1 MEKFDFI
8 LFLLLVIF
16 CVEIWTVFPAK
27 LKIRHWICKYTW
39 HFQDFWSAK
48 KMGGLP
54 KISTSPFNWHLQK
67 HSHNN
72 ISIQKKRFL
81 PGRRSFLSCR
91 RVLKGQ
97 RKISKF
103 KIFYWIGTASCE
115 GAENERATESTS
127 RTSIIF
133 HSKNDNL
140 KSPVCIVFFQVSYH
154 PAGLWGQGESSSK
167 QHWKR
172 EKKKKNKL
180 VKLQPQ
186 LHSSTPS

>member
-1 MEKFDFI
+1 M
-8 LFLLLVIF
+8 IF

-81 PGRRSFLSCR
+81 PGRR
-91 RVLKGQ
+91 RVFWAAEEFWKGKEKFQNSKYSTDLEQHHVKGQ
-97 RKISKF
+97 RMEEQQKAHQEHPSFFIVKMIISNHL
-103 KIFYWIGTASCE
+103 YA
-115 GAENERATESTS
+115 
-127 RTSIIF
+127 
-133 HSKNDNL
+133 
-140 KSPVCIVFFQVSYH
+140 
-154 PAGLWGQGESSSK
+154 SSSFK
-167 QHWKR
+167 SHIILRGCGDRGSPAANNTEKG
-172 EKKKKNKL
+172 KKKKNKL